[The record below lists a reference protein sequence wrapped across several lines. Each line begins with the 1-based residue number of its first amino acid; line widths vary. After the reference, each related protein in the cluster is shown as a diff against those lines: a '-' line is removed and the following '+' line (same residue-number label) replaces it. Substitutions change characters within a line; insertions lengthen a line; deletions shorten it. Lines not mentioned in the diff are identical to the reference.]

1 MPIKRGVYL
10 ELSMLL
16 VRVIIKIHIH
26 LQYVDR
32 FWSSDCFSFLSKNAA
47 VKISMN

>member
-1 MPIKRGVYL
+1 
-10 ELSMLL
+10 MLL
-16 VRVIIKIHIH
+16 VREIIKIHIH
-26 LQYVDR
+26 LQYVVDR